1 MSIWSFCRK
10 PACRGALVGVTCAL
24 LCWAM
29 TQSAILQSMENWA
42 LDNCFV
48 FRGRRPT
55 AAKVVIVAIDDE
67 SLDKLGKPLAF
78 ISPQLAKVITYLKSR
93 NAAAVGV
100 DMIVP
105 EWAEGSAFYQ
115 PGATGDA
122 DAMGTAVMNAK
133 QVVLSEWRVNGKWLR
148 PIYQWLTK
156 HDLDP
161 AWTDLGFAN
170 LTVDDD
176 TYFRRQQLRVQGDD
190 QEAQPQFAVATFG
203 LTNHLPATWFT
214 ADHLQLDG
222 RNIPLDADGRLLV
235 NFVGPPGT
243 IPQIPFH
250 QLLDAAEGR
259 RELPA
264 QLDGV
269 TALIGVTA
277 GSQPDWHATSFANQS
292 VVRMLRTFGQ
302 QRTAERM
309 LGVEIHAN
317 VIATLT
323 DRAFILT
330 PWWLSTPFVLLLTGA
345 GLGAAL
351 SRLSLEWGLCL
362 AFAHHWLW
370 RLFCMLAFSYGNWR
384 VEMIA
389 VLTLGIMVYAAVF
402 ALRWRLIRRMM
413 GMVKSEAVA
422 RALESHPGRIEDMSA
437 DSVVTVMFTDI
448 RNFTTFAEQHSPGEV
463 VRLLNEYFSVIV
475 PMIEAHGGIVNQYIG
490 DGLMI
495 IFGAPTHQPDHALRS
510 VQAAVAMLTKVRRLE
525 KHWRALGA
533 QEFRMGI
540 GIHTGNVIVGTVGS
554 PGRLD
559 YTAIGD
565 TVNTSA
571 RIEAANKELYTEI
584 LISQNTHDSLP
595 AKAREQFILSPVPHK
610 LSLKGKEKPFDLYSV
625 HLDHSEYAAAKSKA
639 SAQKHKSAETFESG
653 AYGLFGINEHD

>member
-1 MSIWSFCRK
+1 
-10 PACRGALVGVTCAL
+10 
-24 LCWAM
+24 M
-29 TQSAILQSMENWA
+29 THSAIVQSMENWA

-55 AAKVVIVAIDDE
+55 ASKIVIVAIDDA
-67 SLDKLGKPLAF
+67 SLDRLGKPLAF

-105 EWAEGSAFYQ
+105 EWAEGSAYYQ

-133 QVVLSEWRVNGKWLR
+133 QVVLSKWRVNGKWLR

-176 TYFRRQQLRVQGDD
+176 TYLRRQQLRVQGDD
-190 QEAQPQFAVATFG
+190 QEALPQFALAVFG
-203 LTNHLPATWFT
+203 LTHGLPATWFT
-214 ADHLQLDG
+214 ADQLQLDG
-222 RNIPLDADGRLLV
+222 HNIPLDSQGKLLI

-250 QLLDAAEGR
+250 ELLDAAEGR
-259 RELPA
+259 RELTSD
-264 QLDGV
+264 LDGV

-302 QRTAERM
+302 KRTAERM
-309 LGVEIHAN
+309 LGVEIHAS

-330 PWWLSTPFVLLLTGA
+330 PWWLSTPFLLLITGA
-345 GLGAAL
+345 SLGAAL

-370 RLFCMLAFSYGNWR
+370 RLFCMLTFSYGNWR

-389 VLTLGIMVYAAVF
+389 VLTLGILVYAAVF

-422 RALESHPGRIEDMSA
+422 RALEAHPGRIEDMSA
-437 DSVVTVMFTDI
+437 DSEVTVMFTDI
-448 RNFTTFAEQHSPGEV
+448 RNFTTFAEQHSPREV

-475 PMIEAHGGIVNQYIG
+475 PMVEAHGGIVNQYIG

-495 IFGAPTHQPDHALRS
+495 IFGAPTPHPDHALRA
-510 VQAAVAMLTKVRRLE
+510 VQAAVAMLTKVHRLE
-525 KHWRALGA
+525 KHWLALGA
-533 QEFRMGI
+533 NEFRMGI
-540 GIHTGNVIVGTVGS
+540 GIHTGHVIIGTVGS

-571 RIEAANKELYTEI
+571 RIEAANKELCTEI
-584 LISQNTHDSLP
+584 LVSQSTLDSLP
-595 AKAREQFILSPVPHK
+595 PKAREQFILSPVPHK
-610 LSLKGKEKPFDLYSV
+610 LKLKGKAKPIEVYSI
-625 HLDHSEYAAAKSKA
+625 HLDHNDYAATKSKA
-639 SAQKHKSAETFESG
+639 SSPKHDSGETFGSG
-653 AYGLFGINEHD
+653 AYGLFGIYELD